1 MVKGDIV
8 LIPFPFTNLSATKIR
23 PALVL
28 ISNGADVTVT
38 FITTQMEWADDAS
51 VKVTPSKLNALKKD
65 SIIRLN
71 KIATIDKS
79 LVLGK
84 IGQLSKDE
92 IDLINVK
99 LKEVLDLM

>member
-8 LIPFPFTNLSATKIR
+8 LIPFPFTNLSVTKIR

-28 ISNGADVTVT
+28 ISTDIDVTVT

-51 VKVTPSKLNALKKD
+51 VKITPTKSNALKKD

-79 LVLGK
+79 LLLGK

-92 IDLINVK
+92 IVLINAK
-99 LKEVLDLM
+99 LKKVLAVE